1 MRLSRKPVVPELL
14 VDRIDEALAAVD
26 AAGAALAAVTA
37 ARAPLAERREA
48 HRTVTHAFDHAD
60 ALLREAT
67 ALAKQHS
74 YREWSLWRERLSSLD
89 TARQLHLL
97 AEQDEPGLR
106 PSGSVR
112 AIDTGMS
119 GPDIGELQHGES
131 RPSGSVPNYGV
142 DVEALL
148 TASDRARG
156 TAVTQRTESRVAPL
170 DRQPAVDRTSAVAS
184 APSGQ
189 AA

>member
-1 MRLSRKPVVPELL
+1 MRRSRQPVVSELL
-14 VDRIDEALAAVD
+14 VGRIDEALTVVD
-26 AAGAALAAVTA
+26 AAGAALAAATA

-48 HRTVTHAFDHAD
+48 HRRLTHAFDHAD

-67 ALAKQHS
+67 ALARQRS

-89 TARQLHLL
+89 TARQIHLL

-131 RPSGSVPNYGV
+131 RPPGSVTTYGV

-148 TASDRARG
+148 TAPEGARG
-156 TAVTQRTESRVAPL
+156 TAVTHRTESRIAPL
-170 DRQPAVDRTSAVAS
+170 DRQPALEPTSAVAS